1 MSVGSIQMW
10 ALLIRRGKLD
20 NPDDHA
26 TLLSRDL
33 CVTYRT
39 NKDPVSHVRA
49 VTCPV
54 GKGCW
59 VRWERFTTD
68 EDGLVPPSIYGT
80 QKEDA

>member
-1 MSVGSIQMW
+1 MSVRSIQMW

-39 NKDPVSHVRA
+39 NKDPVSHV
-49 VTCPV
+49 V

-68 EDGLVPPSIYGT
+68 EDGLVPPSIYGA